1 MSDSCKFIDVI
12 SKTKVGDYSV
22 PYTNLPFAIFE
33 DIWQSPPRIYT
44 ITNENGNILNSRR
57 QWFWIIGICGY
68 WDKLHLMLCRRIS
81 YRIVE
86 IVIVIPQC
94 CMLDCVKRFLEF
106 YKYVKANVPLVVMIV
121 LVYYSLD
128 AYVFGSVTSWSET
141 CLLLRYDT
149 IHMWCF
155 LV

>member
-22 PYTNLPFAIFE
+22 PYNNLPFMIFE
-33 DIWQSPPRIYT
+33 DHWQSSPRIYT

-57 QWFWIIGICGY
+57 QWFWIIRLCGY

-86 IVIVIPQC
+86 IVIDVVVVQCGRPHC
-94 CMLDCVKRFLEF
+94 CMSDCIKRFLEI

-121 LVYYSLD
+121 LYIRCICV
-128 AYVFGSVTSWSET
+128 
-141 CLLLRYDT
+141 R
-149 IHMWCF
+149 
-155 LV
+155 